1 MIYYRISEKFSWKF
15 TAMKISIRI
24 VNFLL
29 VLVHVVSSAKE
40 EIEEEDGIM
49 VLTDKNFQKALDE
62 NTLLLVDFYAPWCGH
77 CKELAPK
84 FVAAAET
91 LKAKN
96 SEIRLAKIDSTSHP
110 NVARRY
116 GVADKVHPIIKFF
129 RSQQAIDYKG
139 EKSAEAMIDWAEKK
153 SLPALMQLPELSD
166 VKQFIE
172 DNDIAII
179 GLFRDQ
185 RSWAVSNLVAVAE
198 NLDGF
203 GFTFGITSNKDV
215 FDTYEVKND
224 DIMMYRS
231 FDGARFDFKGKRGWN
246 VEEITNYII
255 SNSMPLLVE
264 FSPKYAPRVL
274 SSDKGTVYF
283 ITSSKAPEFFN
294 IKEVAGNIAKDWKNK
309 LTIVLVD
316 IEEEGNRDFIPRLGV
331 KEEDLPTV
339 RFAYS
344 LHQKYSPPTN
354 DLSEIK
360 IRSFITEVQS
370 GRIQPN
376 QYTKSEEIPEENK
389 GPVKI
394 LVGKNFHDIVT
405 GNKKTFVFFY
415 TPDCKTCL
423 DIQPIWEQLGE
434 DFKDRHE
441 IQIAKMDCSQN
452 EVDLVE
458 ITHFPTV
465 LFFQNNVKRQVLF
478 NDEHSEEGYLR
489 WLERKGIVRPRR
501 VRDEL

>member
-1 MIYYRISEKFSWKF
+1 MIMRFTIPLNCLVFLSILVISPVRSEW
-15 TAMKISIRI
+15 
-24 VNFLL
+24 
-29 VLVHVVSSAKE
+29 
-40 EIEEEDGIM
+40 EEEDGVM
-49 VLTDKNFQKALDE
+49 VLTDKTFTKALDE
-62 NTLLLVDFYAPWCGH
+62 NTFLLVNFYAPWSGH

-84 FVAAAET
+84 FAAAAKF
-91 LKAKN
+91 LASKN
-96 SEIRLAKIDSTSHP
+96 SEIKLAKVDLTSHP

-116 GVADKVHPIIKFF
+116 GVVDKVPPIIKFF
-129 RSQQAIDYKG
+129 RSMQPIDYKG
-139 EKSAEAMIDWAEKK
+139 EKSVEAIINWVEKK
-153 SLPALMQLPELSD
+153 TLPALTQLPELND
-166 VKQFIE
+166 VKKFIE
-172 DNDIAII
+172 DYEISII

-203 GFTFGITSNKDV
+203 GFEFGITSNKDV

-224 DIMMYRS
+224 DIMMYRA

-246 VEEITNYII
+246 VEEVTNFII

-264 FSPKYAPRVL
+264 FSPEFAPRVL

-294 IKEVAGNIAKDWKNK
+294 LKEVAGNIAKDWKNK
-309 LTIVLVD
+309 LTVVLVD
-316 IEEEGNRDFIPRLGV
+316 IEVEGNRDFIPRLGV

-354 DLSEIK
+354 DLSEVK

-376 QYTKSEEIPEENK
+376 QYTKSQEIPEDWNK

-394 LVGKNFHDIVT
+394 LVGKNFHDVVT

-415 TPDCKTCL
+415 TPDCQTCL
-423 DIQPIWEQLGE
+423 DIQPICEQLGE
-434 DFKDRHE
+434 DFRDRHE
-441 IQIAKMDCSQN
+441 IQIAKMDCSEN

-458 ITHFPTV
+458 VTSFPTV

-478 NDEHSEEGYLR
+478 NDEHTEEGYLR